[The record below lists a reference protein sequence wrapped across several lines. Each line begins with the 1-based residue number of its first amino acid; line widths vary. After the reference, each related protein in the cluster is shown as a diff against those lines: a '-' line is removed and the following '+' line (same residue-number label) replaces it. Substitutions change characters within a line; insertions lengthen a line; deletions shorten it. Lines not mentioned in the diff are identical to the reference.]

1 MRVRFGWLRP
11 IEVIYSC
18 KRFHFDSIADL
29 YMTEKYVTRKQ
40 PNVSREVIKYS
51 ISALILVLSVLAA
64 VWLGGLAK
72 KPPTQDS
79 DALITQVDVAPVND
93 WFGTLD
99 LVVPGMV
106 KPHREIQISS
116 EVGGKILKKY
126 PEFQAGGFVLAGTK
140 LAEIDA
146 KDYQADLNVLKADL
160 EQSKKRLV
168 ENERQIE
175 GAKRNL
181 ELGETELKIQERDF
195 ARTKRLA
202 SALSRS
208 EVDQARQALNS
219 ARTMLTGRQNAL
231 DLLKASSTRLQ
242 SAVTVSENQLKR
254 SQLNLGRVTIVAPVD
269 GVIVEEAIQEND
281 FVRVGDR
288 IAMFEDTSIAEVRC
302 NLTTSELNWVRKN
315 SISQD
320 DPSGVE
326 AGAAEAVDPRLLAY
340 QLPKT
345 DVTIFEADEPDVRW
359 TGTLARFDGIG
370 RDEVTKTIP
379 CRIIIPRPIVDAESG
394 PRALVR
400 NMYVK
405 CRIEVQTSS
414 GGDGRGLMVFDELA
428 LRPGNYVW
436 KVVDNKLA
444 KAYLEVVDRT
454 EKTISGKRKG
464 LVICRAIDG
473 SIRSGDQ
480 VVVSPLSQPTDNAE
494 VIVSDDSPAR
504 PGASPENDASGLS
517 EATDA
522 SQASGTKA
530 ASVRS
535 ASSVK

>member
-1 MRVRFGWLRP
+1 
-11 IEVIYSC
+11 
-18 KRFHFDSIADL
+18 
-29 YMTEKYVTRKQ
+29 MTEKYLKRKLS
-40 PNVSREVIKYS
+40 NVSREVIKYS
-51 ISALILVLSVLAA
+51 ISALILVLSFFAA

-72 KPPTQDS
+72 KPATQES
-79 DALITQVDVAPVND
+79 DALITQVDVAAVSD

-116 EVGGKILKKY
+116 EVGGRILKKY
-126 PEFQAGGFVLAGTK
+126 PEFQAGSFVLAGTK

-146 KDYQADLNVLKADL
+146 KDYQADLDVLKADL
-160 EQSKKRLV
+160 EQSKKRLE
-168 ENERQIE
+168 ENKRQIE
-175 GAKRNL
+175 GEKRNV
-181 ELGETELKIQERDF
+181 ELAENDLAIQQRDF

-208 EVDQARQALNS
+208 EVDQARQALNN
-219 ARTMLTGRQNAL
+219 ARTILTGRKNTL
-231 DLLKASSTRLQ
+231 DLLKASATRLQ

-269 GVIVEEAIQEND
+269 GVIVEESIQEND

-315 SISQD
+315 SKGQEGS
-320 DPSGVE
+320 SGD
-326 AGAAEAVDPRLLAY
+326 AGNAETIDPRLLAY

-345 DVTIFEADEPDVRW
+345 DVTIFEADAPDVQW
-359 TGTLARFDGIG
+359 KGTLTRFDGIG
-370 RDEVTKTIP
+370 RDEITKTVP
-379 CRIIIPRPIVDAESG
+379 CRIIIPRPIADAGSG

-414 GGDGRGLMVFDELA
+414 GGDGRELMVFDELA
-428 LRPGNYVW
+428 LQPGNYVW
-436 KVVDNKLA
+436 KVVDSKLR

-454 EKTISGKRKG
+454 EKTVSGKRQG
-464 LVICRAIDG
+464 LVICRAVDG

-494 VIVSDDSPAR
+494 VIVSDDSLAR
-504 PGASPENDASGLS
+504 VGA
-517 EATDA
+517 
-522 SQASGTKA
+522 KA
-530 ASVRS
+530 APVLP